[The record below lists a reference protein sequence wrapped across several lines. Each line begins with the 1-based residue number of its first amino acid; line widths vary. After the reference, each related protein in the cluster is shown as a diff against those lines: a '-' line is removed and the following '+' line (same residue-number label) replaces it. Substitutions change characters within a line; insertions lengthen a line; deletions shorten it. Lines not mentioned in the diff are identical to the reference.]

1 MSDLEDRFG
10 ERRILRAN
18 LGAMSGSAQDG
29 PTPRATAADLAAI
42 PEDRR
47 HHEIVDGELVEK
59 ASPSAE
65 HGRTQRKLSVFVDPF
80 DRRPGDRAPG
90 GWWLMTEVEVALAP
104 DEPYRPD
111 VVGWRRDRVPLCP
124 RGTPIAI
131 RPDWIA
137 EILSVTNSST
147 DRVRKLNR
155 YHHYGVPHYWILDP
169 VEETLAVFRW
179 TAGGY
184 LLVLAASADD
194 RVHAEP
200 FDALELVVGD
210 VFGRE

>member
-1 MSDLEDRFG
+1 MSRPAPLGPGQRARF
-10 ERRILRAN
+10 E
-18 LGAMSGSAQDG
+18 Q
-29 PTPRATAADLAAI
+29 LAAI

-47 HHEIVDGELVEK
+47 HHEIIDGDLVEK

-65 HGRTQRKLSVFVDPF
+65 HGRTQRKLSTFIDPF
-80 DRRPGDRAPG
+80 DRRPGGPAPG
-90 GWWLMTEVEVALAP
+90 GWWLATEVEILFAV
-104 DEPYRPD
+104 DECYRPD
-111 VVGWRRDRVPLCP
+111 IVGWRRDRVPECP
-124 RGTPIAI
+124 RGTPVAI

-137 EILSVTNSST
+137 EVLSVTNSST

-155 YHHYGVPHYWILDP
+155 YHHHQVPHYWILDP

-179 TAGGY
+179 TAAGY
-184 LLVLAASADD
+184 LLVLAASAED

-200 FDALELVVGD
+200 FDALELVVGE